1 MNTVKGIALALSSA
15 LVALP
20 MAASAYDAGDVL
32 IKFGAASVN
41 PESESNDID
50 QLAGESVSVDNNVQL
65 GVSGTYMF
73 SEYLGVE
80 LLAAT
85 PFSHDITGEGSVIGG
100 AEIGSVKHLPPTLS
114 AQYYFLGSQDSFK
127 PYVGVGLNYTVFFSE
142 DIGAGS
148 QGLGYDD
155 IELDDSFGLAA
166 QIGLDYQFNDNWMV
180 NASAMYA
187 DINTTATLKGDGV
200 ANLTVDY
207 DIDPMVYRLNV
218 GYKF

>member
-50 QLAGESVSVDNNVQL
+50 QLAGESVSVDSNVQL

-100 AEIGSVKHLPPTLS
+100 ADIGSIKHLPPH
-114 AQYYFLGSQDSFK
+114 
-127 PYVGVGLNYTVFFSE
+127 P
-142 DIGAGS
+142 
-148 QGLGYDD
+148 
-155 IELDDSFGLAA
+155 
-166 QIGLDYQFNDNWMV
+166 
-180 NASAMYA
+180 
-187 DINTTATLKGDGV
+187 
-200 ANLTVDY
+200 
-207 DIDPMVYRLNV
+207 
-218 GYKF
+218 